1 VWEVAVGAVEAEAV
15 VAPGGWLGVRGL
27 LIGGTWQQGEAAP
40 GPDARL
46 GEASAGKGERERR
59 WLEGETAE

>member
-1 VWEVAVGAVEAEAV
+1 MWQVAVGAVEAEAV
-15 VAPGGWLGVRGL
+15 VAPGGWLRVGGL
-27 LIGGTWQQGEAAP
+27 LIGGTLQQGEAPP

-46 GEASAGKGERERR
+46 GEASAGKGDRERR